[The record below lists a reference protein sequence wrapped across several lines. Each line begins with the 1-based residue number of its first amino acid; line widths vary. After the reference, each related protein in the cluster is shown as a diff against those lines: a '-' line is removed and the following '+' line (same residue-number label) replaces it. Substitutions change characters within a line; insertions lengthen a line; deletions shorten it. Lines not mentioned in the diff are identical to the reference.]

1 MGVTVGTT
9 LTQSCHPQKSKR
21 KSIAQTFF
29 HLINMQGR
37 THLVPFPSL
46 PLNTLL
52 QLLKHVARHKAQ
64 VVAQQLLDKLIMHSY
79 ECVLGRL
86 VH

>member
-9 LTQSCHPQKSKR
+9 LAQSCHPQKSKG

-37 THLVPFPSL
+37 THLVPFPL
-46 PLNTLL
+46 APLE
-52 QLLKHVARHKAQ
+52 HIVAVIKACCKTQ
-64 VVAQQLLDKLIMHSY
+64 GTSCGTAIA
-79 ECVLGRL
+79 R
-86 VH
+86 